1 MSKTVKFEDKMDELK
16 NIVSKLDDSK
26 TSLDDAIKLYEKGLE
41 ISKDLQS
48 QLKTFESKINSIS
61 KGK

>member
-16 NIVSKLDDSK
+16 TIVSELEDPK

-41 ISKDLQS
+41 ISKDLQN
-48 QLKTFESKINSIS
+48 QLKSFETKINTIS

>member
-1 MSKTVKFEDKMDELK
+1 MSKTAKFEDKMDELK

-61 KGK
+61 KVK

>member
-16 NIVSKLDDSK
+16 TIVSELENPK

-41 ISKDLQS
+41 ISKDLQN
-48 QLKTFESKINSIS
+48 QLKSFETKINTIS